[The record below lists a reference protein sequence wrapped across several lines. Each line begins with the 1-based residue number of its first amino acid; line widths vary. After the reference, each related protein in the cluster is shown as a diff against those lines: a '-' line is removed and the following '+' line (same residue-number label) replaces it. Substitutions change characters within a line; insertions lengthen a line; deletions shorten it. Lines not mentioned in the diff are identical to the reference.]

1 MGYQVCSRPYT
12 ERPILLT
19 VSPEPPPA
27 RVSFLDLEAG
37 YRELREE
44 LDEAALR
51 VLASGRYVLGG
62 EVEAF
67 EHAWADACGTRFAI
81 GVNSG
86 LDALTLALRAL
97 GIGIGDEVLVPG
109 HTFIATWLAVTAT
122 GAKPVPA
129 EPDPQTGNLDPVSAA
144 ERIGPRTRAIVAV
157 HLYGQAMDVEP
168 LRRFGLPIVEDAA
181 QAHLARVGE
190 RTAGSLGD
198 IAAFSFYPGKN
209 LGAFGDAGAVTT
221 DDAALADQVRRLRNY
236 GSSEKYRHDELGVN
250 SRLDPMQAALLRV
263 KLAHLPEWN
272 RRRHTL
278 AVRYWNGLMGTPDLQ
293 LPRIA
298 AGSEPAWHL
307 FVVRHPRRDELAEH
321 LRDRGIETLVHYPE
335 PPHLSGAYR
344 DAGIRTGGDLPITE
358 GWARDCLSLP
368 IGPHMA
374 ASQVD
379 DVIAAV
385 KSFEQDG
392 KKLHLVA

>member
-1 MGYQVCSRPYT
+1 M
-12 ERPILLT
+12 
-19 VSPEPPPA
+19 
-27 RVSFLDLEAG
+27 RVPFLDLEAG

-44 LDEAALR
+44 LDATALR
-51 VLASGRYVLGG
+51 VLGSGRYILGA

-67 EHAWADACGTRFAI
+67 EHEWAEACGTRFAV

-97 GIGIGDEVLVPG
+97 GIGPGDEVLVPG

-157 HLYGQAMDVEP
+157 HLYGQAMDLEP
-168 LRRFGLPIVEDAA
+168 LRRFNLPIVEDAG
-181 QAHLARVGE
+181 QAHLAKAGE
-190 RTAGSLGD
+190 RTAGSMGD
-198 IAAFSFYPGKN
+198 IAAFSFQPGKN
-209 LGAFGDAGAVTT
+209 LGAYGDAGAVTT
-221 DDAALADQVRRLRNY
+221 DDAALADEVRRLRNY
-236 GSSEKYRHDELGVN
+236 GAAEQYRHDEQGVN
-250 SRLDPMQAALLRV
+250 SRMDPIQAAMLRV

-272 RRRHTL
+272 RRRHAL

-293 LPRIA
+293 LPRVA
-298 AGSEPAWHL
+298 PGSEPVWHL
-307 FVVRHPRRDELAEH
+307 FVVRHPRRDELAAH
-321 LRDRGIETLVHYPE
+321 LRSRGIETRLHYPE
-335 PPHLSGAYR
+335 PPHLSGAYL
-344 DAGIRTGGDLPITE
+344 DAGIRTGGDLPVTE
-358 GWARDCLSLP
+358 AWARECLSLP
-368 IGPHMA
+368 IGPHMTTA
-374 ASQVD
+374 QVD

-385 KSFEQDG
+385 KSFGEDG